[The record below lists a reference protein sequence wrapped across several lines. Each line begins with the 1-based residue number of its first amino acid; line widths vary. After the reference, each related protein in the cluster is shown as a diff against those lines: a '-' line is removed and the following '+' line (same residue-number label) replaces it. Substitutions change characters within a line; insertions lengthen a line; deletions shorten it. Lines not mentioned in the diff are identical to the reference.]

1 MHVER
6 CWSYMDGSHII
17 YAMIRTGTIVI
28 GMAAYA
34 NSCHI
39 GCVSWIHPEEVAS
52 LIPLQHHWTMLLRW
66 FDTKCQFITSGLP
79 RTRHQFWVVGNLL
92 RPHPALT
99 RTISNVL
106 TTMRPFSRLAVY
118 ITA

>member
-1 MHVER
+1 MPSEICTTYNCSPNFVCTLWSGWIGSTLIWRQEIRLYGMDVGR

-52 LIPLQHHWTMLLRW
+52 LISLQHHWTILLRW
-66 FDTKCQFITSGLP
+66 FD
-79 RTRHQFWVVGNLL
+79 
-92 RPHPALT
+92 
-99 RTISNVL
+99 
-106 TTMRPFSRLAVY
+106 
-118 ITA
+118 